1 MMRLKSPR
9 IAARGVVIHDN
20 RVLLVNAYP
29 DGQSDLWCAPGGGQE
44 PGTSLPE
51 TVIREV
57 FEETG
62 LTIKVGTMCL
72 VNEFHDPANGFHQVE
87 VFFRCTVDDPTFDPT
102 WRDPEDIVTKRG
114 WFTADDMETLRVKPD
129 RLYDLAFTKFAPQYD
144 PLEEIVR

>member
-9 IAARGVVIHDN
+9 IAARGIVMHDN
-20 RVLLVNAYP
+20 RLLLVNAYP

-51 TVIREV
+51 TVAREIH
-57 FEETG
+57 EETG
-62 LTIKVGTMCL
+62 LQVSVGAMCL

-87 VFFRCTVDDPTFDPT
+87 VFFHCTVNDPEFDPS
-102 WRDPEDIVTKRG
+102 WRDPEDIVTERG
-114 WFTADDMETLRVKPD
+114 WFTQDDLETIRFKPD
-129 RLYDLAFTKFAPQYD
+129 RLFDLAFTNFAPQYD